1 MSDDIRDEQ
10 LSRLYRETADAAPPE
25 ALDRAILAAA
35 RAGVAPPRR
44 RAGWRSWTVPMSVA
58 ATVVLT
64 VTLTL
69 MVQEEQEPLV
79 PEAAPAADVPRASV
93 GVPQKKADAAA
104 DLAVKPAA
112 PREAKQEAVKRET
125 EGPAVAPAP
134 VPEAGGA
141 APPPPP
147 PAPPGGAPR
156 GGGPPPPLSST
167 LWPGT
172 GGGGPAP
179 RGGAGGGGGGGPP
192 PRPVHPWRNPSSR
205 WPRPGRRPSCAS
217 RPRPQPMPSNHA
229 PSPRRC
235 ARKRLVPRQ
244 RNGWRTF
251 AR

>member
-134 VPEAGGA
+134 VPEAGGGA
-141 APPPPP
+141 RAPPPPRP
-147 PAPPGGAPR
+147 PARGPPGGGA
-156 GGGPPPPLSST
+156 PPPRVP
-167 LWPGT
+167 
-172 GGGGPAP
+172 GGGG
-179 RGGAGGGGGGGPP
+179 RGGAP

>member
-134 VPEAGGA
+134 VPEAGGPARA
-141 APPPPP
+141 APPPG
-147 PAPPGGAPR
+147 PPGG
-156 GGGPPPPLSST
+156 
-167 LWPGT
+167 
-172 GGGGPAP
+172 
-179 RGGAGGGGGGGPP
+179 
-192 PRPVHPWRNPSSR
+192 
-205 WPRPGRRPSCAS
+205 
-217 RPRPQPMPSNHA
+217 
-229 PSPRRC
+229 
-235 ARKRLVPRQ
+235 
-244 RNGWRTF
+244 
-251 AR
+251 

>member
-134 VPEAGGA
+134 VPEAGGGGRG
-141 APPPPP
+141 PPA
-147 PAPPGGAPR
+147 PAPPGAGR
-156 GGGPPPPLSST
+156 GGGP
-167 LWPGT
+167 
-172 GGGGPAP
+172 
-179 RGGAGGGGGGGPP
+179 GAAPP

>member
-134 VPEAGGA
+134 RAPMAESVESVAPARPAAVMRQQAAPAADAVESRAKSAPLRKETVGA
-141 APPPPP
+141 AP
-147 PAPPGGAPR
+147 AQWLEDIREMKKQGKEKEAAEA
-156 GGGPPPPLSST
+156 L
-167 LWPGT
+167 
-172 GGGGPAP
+172 AEF
-179 RGGAGGGGGGGPP
+179 
-192 PRPVHPWRNPSSR
+192 
-205 WPRPGRRPSCAS
+205 
-217 RPRPQPMPSNHA
+217 
-229 PSPRRC
+229 
-235 ARKRLVPRQ
+235 RKAYPDYRLPEDLRQ
-244 RNGWRTF
+244 
-251 AR
+251 